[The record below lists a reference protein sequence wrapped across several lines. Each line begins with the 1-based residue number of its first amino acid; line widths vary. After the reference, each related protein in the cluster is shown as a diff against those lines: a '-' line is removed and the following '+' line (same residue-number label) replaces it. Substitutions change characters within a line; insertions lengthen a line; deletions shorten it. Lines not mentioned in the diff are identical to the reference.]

1 MCNNVCWKQ
10 EYAWVDFERSLKKY
24 QGILE
29 SKYKSWV
36 NCSSCIIRWYYENE
50 RWTCKILW
58 WKRYVK
64 KLLIQIYN
72 FLKNI
77 KNNRKR
83 KLYKEKYI
91 GKDKSK
97 DKYVNN
103 ILDNDGNLDINTV
116 SSRRK
121 FINDEIKLYAS
132 AGKNVRYK

>member
-1 MCNNVCWKQ
+1 M
-10 EYAWVDFERSLKKY
+10 
-24 QGILE
+24 
-29 SKYKSWV
+29 
-36 NCSSCIIRWYYENE
+36 
-50 RWTCKILW
+50 
-58 WKRYVK
+58 
-64 KLLIQIYN
+64 
-72 FLKNI
+72 
-77 KNNRKR
+77 
-83 KLYKEKYI
+83 YKEKYI